1 MPKIRTYEYGN
12 RQPVVR
18 MIEKVKDLRSEFE
31 IRALRDSSNFR
42 YRCVEV
48 DESRAEKSISVQV
61 AQRAEG
67 LQRKGTRV
75 EPKIVHISSSGRQA
89 ALPGEVRPFA
99 GLAGWV
105 VQICLIDSVLDA
117 ERSSATGGH
126 DATHLPTFCPSVAL
140 KGQSIDC
147 VRDEIVPHI
156 EIADALIAGKVIW
169 VRLSLLAAIPGL
181 QSESDRAI
189 VDALGIRIRGLKLQ
203 IPAQ

>member
-67 LQRKGTRV
+67 CNAK
-75 EPKIVHISSSGRQA
+75 A
-89 ALPGEVRPFA
+89 
-99 GLAGWV
+99 
-105 VQICLIDSVLDA
+105 
-117 ERSSATGGH
+117 
-126 DATHLPTFCPSVAL
+126 
-140 KGQSIDC
+140 
-147 VRDEIVPHI
+147 
-156 EIADALIAGKVIW
+156 
-169 VRLSLLAAIPGL
+169 PGL
-181 QSESDRAI
+181 NQRSCTFLPPGGKLLCPVRS
-189 VDALGIRIRGLKLQ
+189 GLS
-203 IPAQ
+203 PG